1 MSSEELE
8 KRLQELEAQNKALQE
23 SNTSLNTQ
31 VKSLQDNKSIL
42 EAKIELLNEDR
53 LHRTTNNQNKEDW
66 EDFE

>member
-1 MSSEELE
+1 MSNEELE
-8 KRLQELEAQNKALQE
+8 KRLQELEAQNKALKE
-23 SNTSLNTQ
+23 SNNSLNTQ
-31 VKSLQDNKSIL
+31 VKGLQDNKTIL